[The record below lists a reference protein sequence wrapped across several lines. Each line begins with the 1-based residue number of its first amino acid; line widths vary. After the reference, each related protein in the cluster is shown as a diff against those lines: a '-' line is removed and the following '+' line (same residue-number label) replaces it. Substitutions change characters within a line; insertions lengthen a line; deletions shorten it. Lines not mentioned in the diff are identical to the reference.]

1 MIRLEELS
9 DGDVVGKGVRAT
21 GKQTSWPNLTA
32 WGRGDRDND
41 ACRRYSLRRHRM
53 GVAGRARGAAL
64 TARRI
69 PLIPYAALLR
79 FFGGAMRV
87 GGAPSSKEAALSQTC
102 ASCM

>member
-1 MIRLEELS
+1 MATLS
-9 DGDVVGKGVRAT
+9 AKVFAPRANRPVGQTLLLGAVVIG
-21 GKQTSWPNLTA
+21 W
-32 WGRGDRDND
+32 DNH

-53 GVAGRARGAAL
+53 VVAGRARGAAL